1 MKKVVFFAFK
11 GDLMCFQHI
20 LLNALDLNEK
30 GEEAK
35 IVIEGEA
42 VNLMEKLEN
51 SNNKH
56 YFEAK
61 EKGLIDCICKACSAS
76 QGVLEYNQ
84 SLDMPLKADMSGHPS
99 MEKYISDGYE
109 VITL

>member
-1 MKKVVFFAFK
+1 MEKVVFFAFK

-30 GEEAK
+30 GIEAK

-56 YFEAK
+56 
-61 EKGLIDCICKACSAS
+61 
-76 QGVLEYNQ
+76 
-84 SLDMPLKADMSGHPS
+84 S
-99 MEKYISDGYE
+99 MEAYISKGYE